1 MYFILVL
8 LLACMSSVSKSY
20 QIDMTNGPI
29 LMKLLGFSIPLIFSS
44 TLQLLFNAADV
55 IVVGRFAGENSLAA
69 VGATG
74 ALINLMVN
82 LFVGLSVGTTVVTA
96 HFFGAGKGAAV
107 EQSVHT
113 GVLMSIYSGI
123 ILTVMGIIGT
133 RFILQF
139 MQVPVEIFGLA
150 SLYLKVYFAGIT
162 ASMVYNFGSALLR
175 AKGDTRRPMYYLLF
189 AGIINVIL
197 NLIFVIVFKMDVAG
211 VALATI
217 ISQCVSAF
225 LVIRALMKEEGEF
238 HLDLRRLR
246 IEREILIRVIKI
258 GVPAG
263 FQGMVFSL
271 SNIVIQSAIN
281 GFGAQVVAGSSA
293 AGNIEGFIYT
303 AMNGFAQG
311 ALTFSSQNLGAGC
324 LDRVR
329 RSVVVS
335 ELSVLVT
342 GLLLGGSV
350 FLFRN
355 FFLGLYSDNPA
366 VIAAGATRI
375 SIICLLYALCGMME
389 TTANMVRGLGH
400 SLLPMVVSIAG
411 VCGMRILWIA
421 TIFQVPRFHTF
432 EVLFYSYPVTWTI
445 TLLSHAVCLMVIFR
459 KHGVLGQRGI
469 SKSL

>member
-113 GVLMSIYSGI
+113 GVLMSLYSGI
-123 ILTVMGIIGT
+123 ILTVVGIIGT

-311 ALTFSSQNLGAGC
+311 ALTFSSQNLGAGL

-445 TLLSHAVCLMVIFR
+445 TLLSHAVCLMIIFR
-459 KHGVLGQRGI
+459 KHGVLGQGGI

>member
-1 MYFILVL
+1 
-8 LLACMSSVSKSY
+8 MSSVSKSY
-20 QIDMTNGPI
+20 QIDMTSGPI
-29 LMKLLGFSIPLIFSS
+29 LVKLLGFSIPLIFSS

-96 HFFGAGKGAAV
+96 HFFGAGKESAV

-113 GVLMSIYSGI
+113 GVLMSLYSGI
-123 ILTVMGIIGT
+123 ILTVVGIIGT

-311 ALTFSSQNLGAGC
+311 ALTFSSQNLGAGR

-342 GLLLGGSV
+342 GLVLGGSV

-366 VIAAGATRI
+366 VIASGATRI
-375 SIICLLYALCGMME
+375 TIICLLYALCGMME

-445 TLLSHAVCLMVIFR
+445 TLLSHAVCLFIIFR
-459 KHGVLGQRGI
+459 KYSGAGI
-469 SKSL
+469 SGISRS

>member
-1 MYFILVL
+1 
-8 LLACMSSVSKSY
+8 MSSVAKSH
-20 QIDMTNGPI
+20 QIDMTCGPI
-29 LMKLLGFSIPLIFSS
+29 LPKLLGFSIPLIFSS
-44 TLQLLFNAADV
+44 MLQLLFNAADV

-69 VGATG
+69 VGSTG
-74 ALINLMVN
+74 ALINLMVH
-82 LFVGLSVGTTVVTA
+82 LFVGLSVGANVITA
-96 HFFGAGKGAAV
+96 HFFGAGRKEEV
-107 EQSVHT
+107 EQA
-113 GVLMSIYSGI
+113 VLTAVLVSLYSGV
-123 ILTVMGIIGT
+123 ILTVTGIFGT
-133 RFILQF
+133 GLILRF
-139 MQVPVEIFGLA
+139 MQVPEEVFGLA
-150 SLYLKVYFAGIT
+150 SLYLKVYFGGIT

-189 AGIINVIL
+189 AGVINVIL
-197 NLIFVIVFKMDVAG
+197 NLIFVVVFRMDVAG

-217 ISQCVSAF
+217 ISQCVSAT

-238 HLDLRRLR
+238 RLDLRKLR
-246 IEREILIRVIKI
+246 VERDILIRMIQI

-311 ALTFSSQNLGAGC
+311 ALTFSSQNLGAGRM
-324 LDRVR
+324 DRVKKA
-329 RSVVVS
+329 VVVA

-342 GLLLGGSV
+342 GVVLGGLV
-350 FLFRN
+350 FLFRD
-355 FFLGLYSDNPA
+355 FFVGLYSDNPA
-366 VIAAGATRI
+366 VIAAGAARI

-389 TTANMVRGLGH
+389 TTANTVRGLGH

-421 TIFQVPRFHTF
+421 TVFQVPRFHTF

-445 TLLSHAVCLMVIFR
+445 TLLSHAVCLTVIFR
-459 KHGVLGQRGI
+459 KHAA
-469 SKSL
+469 SPAE

>member
-8 LLACMSSVSKSY
+8 LLAYMSSVSKSY

-311 ALTFSSQNLGAGC
+311 ALTFSSQNLGAGR

-445 TLLSHAVCLMVIFR
+445 TLLSHAVCLMIIFR
-459 KHGVLGQRGI
+459 KHGVLGQGGI

>member
-1 MYFILVL
+1 
-8 LLACMSSVSKSY
+8 
-20 QIDMTNGPI
+20 MTSGPI
-29 LMKLLGFSIPLIFSS
+29 LVKLLGFSIPLIFSS

-311 ALTFSSQNLGAGC
+311 ALTFSSQNLGAGR

-342 GLLLGGSV
+342 GLVLGGSV

-445 TLLSHAVCLMVIFR
+445 TLLSHAVCLMIIFR
-459 KHGVLGQRGI
+459 KHGVLGQGGI

>member
-96 HFFGAGKGAAV
+96 HFFGAGKGSAV

-311 ALTFSSQNLGAGC
+311 ALTFSSQNLGAGR

-445 TLLSHAVCLMVIFR
+445 TLLSHAVCLMIIFR

>member
-1 MYFILVL
+1 
-8 LLACMSSVSKSY
+8 
-20 QIDMTNGPI
+20 MTNGPI

-44 TLQLLFNAADV
+44 TLQLLFTAADV

-113 GVLMSIYSGI
+113 GVLMSLYSGI
-123 ILTVMGIIGT
+123 ILTVVGIIGT

-311 ALTFSSQNLGAGC
+311 ALTFSSQNLGAGR

-342 GLLLGGSV
+342 GLVLGGSV

-445 TLLSHAVCLMVIFR
+445 TLLSHAVCLMIIFR
-459 KHGVLGQRGI
+459 KHGVLGQGGI

>member
-113 GVLMSIYSGI
+113 GVLMSLYSGI
-123 ILTVMGIIGT
+123 ILTVVGIIGT

-311 ALTFSSQNLGAGC
+311 ALTFSSQNLGAGR

-445 TLLSHAVCLMVIFR
+445 TLLSHAVCLMIIFR
-459 KHGVLGQRGI
+459 KHGVLGQGGI

>member
-311 ALTFSSQNLGAGC
+311 ALTFSSQNLGAGR

-445 TLLSHAVCLMVIFR
+445 TLLSHAVCLMIIFR
-459 KHGVLGQRGI
+459 KHGVLGQGGI

>member
-20 QIDMTNGPI
+20 QIDMTSGPI
-29 LMKLLGFSIPLIFSS
+29 LVKLLGFSIPLIFSS

-96 HFFGAGKGAAV
+96 HFFGAGKESAV

-113 GVLMSIYSGI
+113 GVLMSLYSGI
-123 ILTVMGIIGT
+123 ILTVVGIIGT

-311 ALTFSSQNLGAGC
+311 ALTFSSQNLGAGR

-342 GLLLGGSV
+342 GLVLGGSV

-366 VIAAGATRI
+366 VIASGATRI
-375 SIICLLYALCGMME
+375 TIICLLYALCGMME

-445 TLLSHAVCLMVIFR
+445 TLLSHAVCLFIIFR
-459 KHGVLGQRGI
+459 KYSGAGI
-469 SKSL
+469 SGISRS

>member
-1 MYFILVL
+1 
-8 LLACMSSVSKSY
+8 
-20 QIDMTNGPI
+20 MTNGPI

-271 SNIVIQSAIN
+271 SNIVIQSAIS

-311 ALTFSSQNLGAGC
+311 ALTFSSQNLGAGR

-445 TLLSHAVCLMVIFR
+445 TLLSHAVCLMIIFR
-459 KHGVLGQRGI
+459 KHGVLGQGGI

>member
-1 MYFILVL
+1 MYFVLVL

-20 QIDMTNGPI
+20 QIDMTSGSI
-29 LMKLLGFSIPLIFSS
+29 LAKLLGFSIPLIFSS

-96 HFFGAGKGAAV
+96 HFFGAGKESGV

-123 ILTVMGIIGT
+123 ILTVVGIIGT

-139 MQVPVEIFGLA
+139 MQVPVEVFGLA
-150 SLYLKVYFAGIT
+150 SLYLKVYFGGIT

-329 RSVVVS
+329 RSVVVC

-342 GLLLGGSV
+342 GLVLGCFV
-350 FLFRN
+350 FLFRD

-366 VIAAGATRI
+366 VIATGATRI
-375 SIICLLYALCGMME
+375 TIICLLYALCGMME

-411 VCGMRILWIA
+411 VCGIRILWIA

-432 EVLFYSYPVTWTI
+432 EMLFYSYPVTWTI
-445 TLLSHAVCLMVIFR
+445 TLLSHAVCLMIIFR
-459 KHGVLGQRGI
+459 KQGVLGQGGI
-469 SKSL
+469 SKSI

>member
-1 MYFILVL
+1 
-8 LLACMSSVSKSY
+8 MSSISKSY
-20 QIDMTNGPI
+20 QIDMTSGPI
-29 LMKLLGFSIPLIFSS
+29 LVKLLSFSIPLIFSS
-44 TLQLLFNAADV
+44 TLQLLFNAADI

-82 LFVGLSVGTTVVTA
+82 LFVGLSVGTNVVTA
-96 HFFGAGKGAAV
+96 HFFGAGKKSAV

-113 GVLMSIYSGI
+113 AVLMSVYSGI
-123 ILTVMGIIGT
+123 ILTVVGIIGT

-139 MQVPVEIFGLA
+139 MKVPVEVLGLA
-150 SLYLKVYFAGIT
+150 GLYLKVYFGGIT

-217 ISQCVSAF
+217 ISQFVSGL

-246 IEREILIRVIKI
+246 IERGILLQVIKI

-281 GFGAQVVAGSSA
+281 TFGAQVVAGSSA

-311 ALTFSSQNLGAGC
+311 ALTFSSQNLGAGR

-335 ELSVLVT
+335 ELSVMVT
-342 GLLLGGSV
+342 GIVLGGTV
-350 FLFRN
+350 FLFRH

-366 VIAAGATRI
+366 VIAAGSTRI

-389 TTANMVRGLGH
+389 TTANTVRGLGH

-411 VCGMRILWIA
+411 VCGIRILWIA
-421 TIFQVPRFHTF
+421 TIFQMPRFHTF

-445 TLLSHAVCLMVIFR
+445 TLLSHAVCLFIIFR
-459 KHGVLGQRGI
+459 KYSLAGTCGI
-469 SKSL
+469 SRS

>member
-20 QIDMTNGPI
+20 QIDMTSGPI

-96 HFFGAGKGAAV
+96 HFFGAGKESAV

-113 GVLMSIYSGI
+113 GVLMSLYSGI
-123 ILTVMGIIGT
+123 ILTVVGIIGT

-225 LVIRALMKEEGEF
+225 LVIRALIKEEGEF

-311 ALTFSSQNLGAGC
+311 ALTFSSQNLGAGR

-342 GLLLGGSV
+342 GLVLGGSV

-375 SIICLLYALCGMME
+375 TIICLLYALCGMME

-445 TLLSHAVCLMVIFR
+445 TLLSHAVCLFIIFR
-459 KHGVLGQRGI
+459 KYSGAEISGI
-469 SKSL
+469 SQS

>member
-113 GVLMSIYSGI
+113 GVLMSLYSGI
-123 ILTVMGIIGT
+123 ILTVVGIIGT

-311 ALTFSSQNLGAGC
+311 ALTFSSQNLGAGR

-342 GLLLGGSV
+342 GLVLGGSV

-445 TLLSHAVCLMVIFR
+445 TLLSHAVCLFIIFR
-459 KHGVLGQRGI
+459 KYAGAGI
-469 SKSL
+469 SGISRS

>member
-123 ILTVMGIIGT
+123 ILTVVGIIGT

-311 ALTFSSQNLGAGC
+311 ALTFSSQNLGAGR

-335 ELSVLVT
+335 EFSVLVT

-445 TLLSHAVCLMVIFR
+445 TLLSHAVCLMIIFR
-459 KHGVLGQRGI
+459 KHGVLGQGGI